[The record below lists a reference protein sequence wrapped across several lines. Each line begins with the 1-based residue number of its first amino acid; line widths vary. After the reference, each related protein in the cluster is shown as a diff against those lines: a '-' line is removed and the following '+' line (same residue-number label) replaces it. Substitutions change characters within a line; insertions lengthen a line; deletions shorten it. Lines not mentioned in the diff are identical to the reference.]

1 MDLENVSSIL
11 IIGMAG
17 NLAKITAKEI
27 HGKNPNIKIIGVD
40 SRKVP
45 RSLSKLNVKF
55 HQINYTRSHF
65 ERLFREHK
73 FDVVLFLG
81 RYAHVGLNILSML
94 TDSLDTKISG
104 IKNIFDLCV
113 KFKVKRIVVLS
124 SFHVYGALPGN
135 PLFLLEDTPLKA
147 DFKYPDIR
155 DVVEMDKMARLW
167 VDKHK
172 AVETVILRP
181 CSIVGPHIQ
190 NAITKYLKTPYAPVP
205 MDFNPNFQFLH
216 ETDMA
221 DIIVKAID
229 KLPPDTYNVAPDEY
243 VTIRDAMKIVGNPTL
258 PVPLFLIEPMAKILK
273 KTLFKIP
280 EYFISYLK
288 FPCIIDN
295 SNLHKALGDLNF
307 RYNTKETLKNL
318 K

>member
-1 MDLENVSSIL
+1 
-11 IIGMAG
+11 MAG

-27 HGKNPNIKIIGVD
+27 HEKNPNIKIIGVD
-40 SRKVP
+40 SRKIP
-45 RSLSKLNVKF
+45 SSLSKYNVSV

-81 RYAHVGLNILSML
+81 RYAHSGLNILSKL
-94 TDSLDTKISG
+94 TDHLDSKISG
-104 IKNIFDLCV
+104 IKNILDLCM
-113 KFKVKRIVVLS
+113 KFQVKRIVVLS
-124 SFHVYGALPGN
+124 SFHVYGAMPSN
-135 PLFLLEDTPLKA
+135 PHFLLEDTPLKA

-155 DVVEMDKMARLW
+155 DVVEMDKMAGLW
-167 VDKHK
+167 IEKHK

-216 ETDMA
+216 ELDMA
-221 DIIVKAID
+221 DIILKAIN

-243 VTIRDAMKIVGNPTL
+243 VTIRDAMKMVGNPTL
-258 PVPLFLIEPMAKILK
+258 PVPLFLIEPTAKILK
-273 KTLFKIP
+273 KTLWKIP
-280 EYFISYLK
+280 EYLISYLK

-295 SNLHKALGDLNF
+295 TNLHKALGEINF
-307 RYNTKETLKNL
+307 RYDIKETLNKL
-318 K
+318 H